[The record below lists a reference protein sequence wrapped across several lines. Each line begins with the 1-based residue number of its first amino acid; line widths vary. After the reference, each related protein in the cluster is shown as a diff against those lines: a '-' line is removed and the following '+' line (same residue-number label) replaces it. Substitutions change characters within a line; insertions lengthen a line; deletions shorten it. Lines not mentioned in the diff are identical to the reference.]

1 MGPTTLHLGPFT
13 WDSGPGT
20 HRRDPGPETFM
31 SDPGPGTLHVGL
43 FTWDPVPYMRDPMW
57 NQDQIPLRGTWDT
70 YINTNLGT
78 FTLIQLSLNVLFSS
92 AAYLFQ
98 TRSYTNL
105 YNLTEE

>member
-1 MGPTTLHLGPFT
+1 
-13 WDSGPGT
+13 
-20 HRRDPGPETFM
+20 
-31 SDPGPGTLHVGL
+31 
-43 FTWDPVPYMRDPMW
+43 MW